1 MGSEGDVPAF
11 LVGSGVGTP
20 LGTPRSL
27 SNQPYHGTMRFCG
40 GAPTSSLPLLPRPR
54 GARVVAAGRT
64 PQTQTINGG
73 SPSGFSSIR
82 LFLTRTAWN
91 TGQVPLHLPPRYVP
105 LYEYR
110 RAGGHA
116 APPVDAPC
124 AFLHFFISCRPCQGP
139 PLPGGG
145 SPHTTNL
152 GAVHGNALAGGPPR
166 ARGGGWTPRADGR
179 ASTAVGFP
187 AARGGEPCHGALSQR
202 CDRWAE
208 GGGGAGSGLRPGG
221 DRPTQL
227 DPNPPASVQGG
238 PTVPRC
244 TAKGHQ

>member
-124 AFLHFFISCRPCQGP
+124 AFLHFFNFMPSVSGTAPPGRGIPPHHQPRCCARQCAGRRPAP
-139 PLPGGG
+139 SEGG
-145 SPHTTNL
+145 
-152 GAVHGNALAGGPPR
+152 V
-166 ARGGGWTPRADGR
+166 DGLHE
-179 ASTAVGFP
+179 P
-187 AARGGEPCHGALSQR
+187 MAARPRLLDFQQREVASLATVRYHSGVTGGR
-202 CDRWAE
+202 RE
-208 GGGGAGSGLRPGG
+208 GGGRGAG
-221 DRPTQL
+221 
-227 DPNPPASVQGG
+227 
-238 PTVPRC
+238 
-244 TAKGHQ
+244 